1 MGSMSKEYDKKL
13 LEKIAQKVLEGKA
26 SEAEVLFLHEY
37 YNFFEKEPGFEE
49 LSSEGDREKLKD
61 EILRSLNA
69 HISPTP
75 AVVIPLYRKR
85 FIRIAGVAAS
95 ILLIAGAVYYGSQ
108 PAKIKENP
116 VAVVTNI
123 RPGSDKAILTLADG
137 KTLLLGQSDTGL
149 LATQPGARIFTQQ
162 GGKLVYESIS
172 DPSAG
177 TAIAY
182 NKIETPAGGQYRVDL
197 PDGTQVWLDAQSSI
211 RYPAKFNGN
220 IRQVELTGQAYF
232 EVAPNKAQPFKVVA
246 MNQTIEVLGTH
257 FNIMAYGNEKSTVTT
272 LLEGSV
278 KVTGNGSTG
287 KLVPGQ
293 QAEASLLGDKG
304 IKIVPANTGEAIA
317 WKNGDFE
324 FNDEPL
330 ESIMRKISRWY
341 DVEVSYQLSA
351 KEQLYFGGKISRK
364 LDINALLTLMEEQ
377 GSVHFKIEE
386 RRVTVMN

>member
-1 MGSMSKEYDKKL
+1 MAKEYDKKL
-13 LEKIAQKVLEGKA
+13 LEKIAQKVLSNKA
-26 SEAEVLFLHEY
+26 SEAEILFLHEY
-37 YNFFEKEPGFEE
+37 YNSFEKEPGFEE

-61 EILRSLNA
+61 EMLQSLHA
-69 HISPTP
+69 HISPAP
-75 AVVIPLYRKR
+75 AVVIPLYRRR
-85 FIRIAGVAAS
+85 FVRIAGVAAS
-95 ILLIAGAVYYGSQ
+95 ILLVAGAVYYGGRS
-108 PAKIKENP
+108 AKIKENP
-116 VAVVTNI
+116 VAVATRI

-149 LATQPGARIFTQQ
+149 LTTQPGARIFTQP
-162 GGKLVYESIS
+162 GGKLVYEPMS
-172 DPSAG
+172 DASAG

-182 NKIETPAGGQYRVDL
+182 NKIETPAGGQYRADL

-211 RYPAKFNGN
+211 RYPAKFNGS

-232 EVAPNKAQPFKVVA
+232 EVAPNKAQPFRVVA

-278 KVTGNGSTG
+278 KVTGNGSAG
-287 KLVPGQ
+287 VLVPGQ
-293 QAEASLLGDKG
+293 QAEASLSGDKG

-341 DVEVSYQLSA
+341 DVEVSYQLRT
-351 KEQLYFGGKISRK
+351 KEPLYFGGKISRR

-377 GSVHFKIEE
+377 GTVHFKIEE